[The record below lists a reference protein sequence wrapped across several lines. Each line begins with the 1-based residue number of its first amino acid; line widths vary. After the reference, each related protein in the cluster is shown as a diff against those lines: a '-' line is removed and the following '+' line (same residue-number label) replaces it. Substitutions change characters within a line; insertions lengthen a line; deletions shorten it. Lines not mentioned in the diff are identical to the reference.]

1 MVIYD
6 NQTNT
11 CEIYEIKHSLEAVP
25 FQYRHLINEDK
36 IELTEKRF
44 GKITKKCVLYRGE
57 TMQSENDVL
66 YKNVEEYLNE
76 LVVN

>member
-1 MVIYD
+1 M
-6 NQTNT
+6 
-11 CEIYEIKHSLEAVP
+11 LER
-25 FQYRHLINEDK
+25 FLLQYRHLINEDK

-44 GKITKKCVLYRGE
+44 GKITKKCLLYHGE
-57 TMQSENDVL
+57 TMQSENDIM